1 MIPRP
6 GTMINTIRHLL
17 EQNGRITD
25 DVASCLYHGQPNEQ
39 RGFCEKFPND
49 TINIFKYVYRM
60 KDLDVEDVPEEVEE
74 VSLGGGLLLEQDV
87 VVKDVKENM
96 SGPIGLSELK
106 EAKRIGEVM
115 RTESVDTA
123 LSPEESADEEA

>member
-49 TINIFKYVYRM
+49 AINIFKYVYRM